1 MPHPVRPRPRWTA
14 AAISLIASL
23 VACANPFWLPPALPP
38 PPPPVEPAPY
48 VIGVTDMLDIHVW
61 KNPELTTGAMVR
73 TDGKISI
80 PLLDD
85 VQAEGLTPLEL
96 KEVITQ
102 LLAEFVSAPDVTVV
116 VAQMNHRTV
125 SIVGAVGRNAQF
137 PLRRHTRVLDA
148 IALAG
153 GFSAW
158 AKTHRVRILRPTPD
172 GISEYRFNYRAFLA
186 GKAPESNLLLEPGDT
201 IVVPD

>member
-1 MPHPVRPRPRWTA
+1 MPHPVRPRWTA

-38 PPPPVEPAPY
+38 PPPPVEPEPY
-48 VIGVTDMLDIHVW
+48 VIGVTDMLDIYVW

-73 TDGKISI
+73 TDGKISV

-85 VQAEGLTPLEL
+85 VQAEGLTPVEL

-102 LLAEFVSAPDVTVV
+102 SLAEFVSAPDVTVI

-125 SIVGAVGRNAQF
+125 SIVGAVGRSGQIG
-137 PLRRHTRVLDA
+137 LQRHTRVLDA
-148 IALAG
+148 IAQVG
-153 GFSAW
+153 GFSVW
-158 AKTHRVRILRPTPD
+158 AKTRRVRILRPTPD
-172 GISEYRFNYRAFLA
+172 GILEYRFNYRAFLA
-186 GKAPESNLLLEPGDT
+186 GKAPESNLLLVPGDT